1 MVANLASNGACSA
14 ITRAGQ
20 PCAAPPLRE
29 GRFCAAHDP
38 EFADTMQQARTL
50 GGQRR
55 RKEVAVGGAYE
66 FEGLNTVAQIR
77 RLIEV
82 AAFDTL
88 QLENS
93 VSRSRTLAYLAHTA
107 QQLLQAGELEERLS
121 RIEQAIAPR
130 KDGRR

>member
-1 MVANLASNGACSA
+1 MLANQACSA

-29 GRFCAAHDP
+29 GRFCASHDP
-38 EFADTMQQARTL
+38 EYADTMQQARAL

-55 RKEVAVGGAYE
+55 RKEVAVGGAFD
-66 FEGLNTVAQIR
+66 FEGLGTVPQIR

-82 AAFDTL
+82 AAIDTL
-88 QLENS
+88 SLENS

-107 QQLLQAGELEERLS
+107 AQLLQAGELESRLE
-121 RIEQAIAPR
+121 RIEQALEPR
-130 KDGRR
+130 KGKR